1 MLSHETFFMLLFFD
15 VKRLTLRFSQYE
27 SSIPTREKKIRLI
40 HRCDSSDG
48 WLVGKAAMLP
58 RDGDVRHFMTGIVSK
73 TKVGDYRVMFPD
85 RSIESVSYEEAV
97 KAVFVQLFKSLPS
110 TKQYVWP
117 VSMTNSMAG
126 TIRLRRQRKEQRK
139 LMDEFS
145 QPIPEVAKPPPKN
158 MVRTR
163 SSKPVA
169 SKVAIK
175 AEPADEIVDTPDEI
189 DGTWPDDNDA
199 DLSDLY
205 ISVRGGPAVE
215 LSVLET
221 RKTAKDFPPGLPNML
236 WCGLNSPEAQTASNF
251 LWDLLCVHDSVPPS
265 TMTQK
270 LMDLMKYG
278 PKAEGSSVYFK
289 DPHRTELAS
298 QYVYGLLWA
307 STRLARRDSG
317 ALFGP
322 SSWDDIAVLL
332 AQSVAETENMISGRR
347 LAQGLQLAAR

>member
-1 MLSHETFFMLLFFD
+1 MLC
-15 VKRLTLRFSQYE
+15 FSQYE

-40 HRCDSSDG
+40 HRCDSSGG

-73 TKVGDYRVMFPD
+73 SKIGDYQVIFPD
-85 RSIESVSYEEAV
+85 GSIESISYEEAAN
-97 KAVFVQLFKSLPS
+97 AVFVRLFNILPS
-110 TKQYVWP
+110 TRQLVWP

-126 TIRLRRQRKEQRK
+126 TIRLRRQRKEQK
-139 LMDEFS
+139 KFMNEFS
-145 QPIPEVAKPPPKN
+145 QPIPEVKAKPPPKS
-158 MVRTR
+158 MGRAR

-175 AEPADEIVDTPDEI
+175 TEQADETVDTPDEI
-189 DGTWPDDNDA
+189 DGIWPDDNDA

-205 ISVRGGPAVE
+205 IPVRGGPVFK

-265 TMTQK
+265 TMIQK

-278 PKAEGSSVYFK
+278 PKAEGSSLYFK
-289 DPHRTELAS
+289 DPRRTELAA

-307 STRLARRDSG
+307 SKRLVRRDSG